1 MIKEPSHRS
10 NVSTGSIQ
18 YTYYAF
24 TFILTSS
31 VCSFFIAIENALQTI
46 DDLILMCSFNKRNFY
61 IPCSC
66 CNILTWYW
74 NPDLVI
80 QQLRAATYHTYNAS
94 ASIGVLLCLYV
105 VYVYFDSMTKP
116 LPSLWEA
123 IYGGLS
129 PVLDPLAP
137 YFKADPGESDIAEFL
152 SLCSE
157 ACFLLKISIKGNI
170 PAHL

>member
-1 MIKEPSHRS
+1 MIKEASHRS

-46 DDLILMCSFNKRNFY
+46 DDLILMCSFNKRNLY

-80 QQLRAATYHTYNAS
+80 QQLLAATYHTYNAS
-94 ASIGVLLCLYV
+94 ASIGRLIVFVCCICI
-105 VYVYFDSMTKP
+105 FWQHD
-116 LPSLWEA
+116 EA
-123 IYGGLS
+123 ITQ
-129 PVLDPLAP
+129 PL
-137 YFKADPGESDIAEFL
+137 G
-152 SLCSE
+152 
-157 ACFLLKISIKGNI
+157 GNI
-170 PAHL
+170 WRIISCAWSASPLLQSRPWWVWYCRIFVALQWSMVFIENFNQG